1 MEMMIIHVKRI
12 MQLHLIVLGDVSRTH
27 SNPFTVEDEVVDN
40 TMSMQPYALVEEV
53 ILAQG
58 RIRFPVWSRT
68 LYLISVIRFSFKN
81 RALEIKTL

>member
-12 MQLHLIVLGDVSRTH
+12 MHLIVLGDVSRTH
-27 SNPFTVEDEVVDN
+27 SNPSTGDEDEVVDN
-40 TMSMQPYALVEEV
+40 TMSIVYAVVEEV

-81 RALEIKTL
+81 RALEIKT